1 VPPALFH
8 LGERPVTGARTADN
22 GAVSGLKEELMTT
35 PQQPDADSP
44 DEAEEIEDLLA
55 PAETQQQV
63 AGGMMDDCCATHEGS
78 EGGGRG

>member
-1 VPPALFH
+1 MTVNLHSVVPACTSQ
-8 LGERPVTGARTADN
+8 RVRADN